1 MAPGKVTRG
10 HEIITRIKKSIQSH
24 GNPFGVE
31 GNDIY
36 NLITYA
42 YIPNEY
48 VSQILNIEHI
58 GQKLYEEYVEERI
71 NGDVSLWSPV
81 KKERN
86 LMYMSNNKK
95 QTVTIRDKVV
105 DLKETK
111 DLCGRLMVLAR
122 SNNVEMLTWSRR
134 SDRMN
139 LR

>member
-1 MAPGKVTRG
+1 MT
-10 HEIITRIKKSIQSH
+10 
-24 GNPFGVE
+24 F
-31 GNDIY
+31 IY
-36 NLITYA
+36 NLITHA

-48 VSQILNIEHI
+48 VPQILNIEHI

-111 DLCGRLMVLAR
+111 DSCGLLMVLAR
-122 SNNVEMLTWSRR
+122 SNRNVYLEQAIGSYEFTLTPR
-134 SDRMN
+134 SLLASVITMQ
-139 LR
+139 